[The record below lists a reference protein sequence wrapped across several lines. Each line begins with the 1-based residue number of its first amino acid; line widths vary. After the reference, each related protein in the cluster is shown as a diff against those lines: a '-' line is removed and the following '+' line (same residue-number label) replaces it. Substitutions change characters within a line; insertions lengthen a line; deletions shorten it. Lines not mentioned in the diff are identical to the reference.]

1 MNTGITDK
9 MLLTCLL
16 LVTFVDGHDHTKLR
30 KKLTIKD
37 YIKPKQHFVLPE
49 QSAFHKV
56 SVKTDGFNRGK
67 FSGYMVLLINASKE
81 QKKTSWIRMLNATMT
96 CSIQIIFGLNR
107 LPPRNK

>member
-81 QKKTSWIRMLNATMT
+81 QKKTSWIHMLNATMT
-96 CSIQIIFGLNR
+96 CSIQIIFGLNQF
-107 LPPRNK
+107 